1 MSFLSSRVG
10 VISIVL
16 LQNLNFSLKTV
27 GILKIF
33 IEVQESQF
41 NIYVM
46 LEIINKT
53 IDLFDLTHL
62 TMSQPNKKL

>member
-1 MSFLSSRVG
+1 
-10 VISIVL
+10 
-16 LQNLNFSLKTV
+16 LNFSLKTV